1 MRPRQ
6 YQRGFTM
13 IELLITLAVSGIA
26 LAGVLATHLVAVRTN
41 AGAAGAADAIAIAE
55 RTIEDARSL
64 TIDQMYT
71 EYDDSDS
78 ALPIDHDFGL
88 QTVAGR
94 TQSYTRRIV
103 VEDAG
108 TTGGL
113 IRIRVEVT
121 WIEEAEHRVAFEIVR
136 TKQEHL

>member
-1 MRPRQ
+1 MRAGRT
-6 YQRGFTM
+6 QRGFTM

-64 TIDQMYT
+64 TLDQMYA
-71 EYDDSDS
+71 EYDDSDA

-88 QTVAGR
+88 QTIAGR
-94 TQSYTRRIV
+94 TQVYTRRIV
-103 VEDAG
+103 VEEAG
-108 TTGGL
+108 DTGGL

-121 WIEEAEHRVAFEIVR
+121 WTDETDHRIAFEIVR
-136 TKQEHL
+136 TKQELL

>member
-1 MRPRQ
+1 MRARGT
-6 YQRGFTM
+6 QRGFTM

-64 TIDQMYT
+64 TIDQMYA
-71 EYDDSDS
+71 EYEDSDG
-78 ALPIDHDFGL
+78 ALPIDYDFGL

-103 VEDAG
+103 VDEAG
-108 TTGGL
+108 NTGGL

-121 WIEEAEHRVAFEIVR
+121 WTDEAEHQVAFEIVR
-136 TKQEHL
+136 TRQEHL